1 MEVWVI
7 WLIVV
12 GVLLVAEIVSL
23 TFYMLWLA
31 LGALVAMITALIA
44 PTMFVLQVI
53 VGVIVAVLLTIFTK
67 PITSRFRASRGYN
80 DTVDLLIGKKGIII
94 EPIEPGQNGIVKV
107 ENELWSATAS
117 EVFARHDE
125 VIVLRRGNTIL
136 EVEKWRGE

>member
-7 WLIVV
+7 WLIVG
-12 GVLLVAEIVSL
+12 GVLLIAEMFSL

-31 LGALVAMITALIA
+31 LGALVAMIVALIA
-44 PTMFVLQVI
+44 PTLFVLQAI
-53 VGVIVAVLLTIFTK
+53 AGVLAAVLLTIFTK
-67 PITSRFRASRGYN
+67 PITRHFRASRGFK
-80 DTVDLLIGKKGIII
+80 DAVDQLVGKKGVVI

-107 ENELWSATAS
+107 GNDLWSATAS
-117 EVFARHDE
+117 EDLLKHDE